1 MKIYFKK
8 KGDTSNSVSLCTNNL
23 VTAQAVA
30 EPVTVDP
37 AVVKRLDSGSLLL
50 VPTDMG
56 FFVQGD
62 LFNKV
67 APILATK
74 YRKLLLWLSPDAL
87 ANALADFPWKD
98 GVVSG
103 YWMHRVMCAADFM
116 TKSVKNYRFS
126 ALVDIV
132 SNLNF
137 RDGSGRILNDS
148 SFKSSCKKHSL
159 GDADDVFSRLSAY
172 LKRLDKAYVDQ
183 QPVMDMLSREIN
195 PLSKTYTG
203 ITNYDYN
210 VPVTNLQFLA
220 GQSQTDKMIYFV
232 FMDSANVKLADDVPY
247 MLEEVKSMQD
257 SAPLGIKLDT
267 KNKFQAALAEFVKTD
282 EILSNSA
289 FTPGAGSTA
298 PTSPSSS
305 NSNALPEQSTKPKSW
320 LEFYKLKVADSLI
333 QVVE

>member
-8 KGDTSNSVSLCTNNL
+8 KGDTSNGVSLCTNNL

-30 EPVTVDP
+30 EPATVDS
-37 AVVKRLDSGSLLL
+37 VVIKRLDSGNLLL

-56 FFVQGD
+56 FFIQGD

-67 APILATK
+67 STVLANK
-74 YRKLLLWLSPDAL
+74 YRKLLSWLSPDAL
-87 ANALADFPWKD
+87 SNTLADFPWKD

-116 TKSVKNYRFS
+116 TKSVKNYRFT
-126 ALVDIV
+126 ALTDVI

-148 SFKSSCKKHSL
+148 SFKSLCKKHNL
-159 GDADDVFSRLSAY
+159 GEADDVFSRLSAY
-172 LKRLDKAYVDQ
+172 LKRLDTAYIDQ

-220 GQSQTDKMIYFV
+220 NQSQVDKMIYFV
-232 FMDSANVKLADDVPY
+232 FMDSADVKLADDVPY
-247 MLEEVKSMQD
+247 ILEEIKSVQD

-267 KNKFQAALAEFVKTD
+267 KNKFQAALAEFIKTD

-305 NSNALPEQSTKPKSW
+305 NSNALPEPSTKPKSW

-333 QVVE
+333 QVIE